1 MKILKTFLCC
11 CLLMFGWT
19 TISVNAQSDRGS
31 IKGVVTDPN
40 GGLIPNAKVTITNIS
55 TNETRTA
62 TTGSEG
68 NYNVPELK
76 AATYRIQ
83 VEAEGF
89 KTATVDSL
97 QVAVG
102 VIRNGDIKMEI
113 GIGASVT
120 VTAEPSVLNTE
131 SPVQQRNVT
140 EREIRELPLLV
151 SGESGGRSP
160 LSFIFLDS
168 SVTGAGG
175 DNASTNTLNS
185 SAQSSGGV
193 NATNF
198 RVNGSQGLGQEILID
213 GATTRRG
220 ENGTFF
226 SEVAPGPN
234 VFQEFTLNTSNYSAE
249 FGNSTGGVVSFK
261 IKEGG
266 NDFHGEGYFFHRNES
281 LNANNTLNRIRNEQ
295 AGNEL
300 FGRPLDRQ
308 RDYGFSISGPIF
320 FLKPGEGGSPIYNGR
335 NKTFFFF
342 NYGAYN
348 ISRTETVDVS
358 VPTLKM
364 RNGDFSE
371 LLSDPYILRQFPGG
385 IPIFNPGPLNG
396 QQIAP
401 GSRQQFPGNII
412 PAASISPVGRNLTN
426 LFPLPNQTGP
436 FGSAVYHNYRATSSA
451 GSQTQAYTAKINQ
464 VINDKQQLNAS
475 LIYRKLP
482 STKGGFP
489 RFPGDFVNQGVWD
502 QAFVS
507 YFVRVQHDYTITG
520 NILNHLNLGYNRTKV
535 QNYNF
540 GRGQGRATALG
551 VPVGTTQDLG
561 LPMVGFPGY
570 GDPVTS
576 ADPRAYQT
584 GGSTFFDN
592 VTGDNTY
599 SLADFVTI
607 SRGRHT
613 LKFGGDIRR
622 QFLVVDGHFDIGG
635 QFNFRSNQTANVN
648 EGVEGYPIASLLT
661 GRPEFSFNSRQSV
674 VPEYQYLF
682 ASGFAQDDIKLT
694 SKLTLN
700 VGIRY
705 DYNAPRAESQDFLR
719 GFSPTTANPAIGG
732 RLGAVIG
739 AGGQGGLKAEYRGL
753 VKPDRTD
760 IGPRLGF
767 AYSINQKTVVRGGY
781 GIYYSPVFYGNGG
794 DGLLGYNSGSTPINF
809 GRDAGITLDTY
820 KPLPTVDPNGQ
831 YIGLLDIVQDYYD
844 GNFKLGRV
852 AQYDL
857 NVQRE
862 LPYNFV
868 ASLSY
873 IGNRGTRLRS
883 SFNPLNSL
891 PLDALKLGDA
901 LLRKKLVDVT
911 ASDRAYAASVGFT
924 LPSSPDA
931 VYPGFNSQG
940 GSGLLERSVAQ
951 ALRPFP
957 QYGAINNR
965 LESQGQSFYNGVKV
979 DLQRRFSKGIQFGA
993 SYTFSKLITDAAS
1006 DLYGGSALTGVL
1018 QNPADRRSLR
1028 SISPD
1033 DVPHNFVFNYLL
1045 ELPFGKGKKFLNQGG
1060 IVDRIVGG
1068 FQISGIQRYRSGTP
1082 ITVFVAGGRR
1092 EFLDLIGYGGNLRP
1106 NLTGQPFYAANSVI
1120 SGDTERIQYLNPGAF
1135 VAPTAYGAAPTFLDP
1150 IPGNPDNRTPY
1161 PIGSPQYAAFYANP
1175 QNFLGTAAPTFNN
1188 LRTKPFY
1195 TEDLS
1200 IIKKTRISE
1209 TAYFEIRAE
1218 FFNLLNRS
1226 RRAGPEANLDA
1237 GGNFGVAGYFS
1248 DIDQPRRI
1256 QLGAR
1261 FVF

>member
-1 MKILKTFLCC
+1 MKCLKMLFSIS
-11 CLLMFGWT
+11 LLIFGCA
-19 TISVNAQSDRGS
+19 VFAAYGQSDRGS
-31 IKGVVTDPN
+31 IRGTVTDPN
-40 GGLIPNAKVTITNIS
+40 GALVPNAKVTITNVE
-55 TNETRTA
+55 TNETRET
-62 TTGSEG
+62 TTGDEG
-68 NYNVPELK
+68 SYNVPELK
-76 AATYRIQ
+76 AAVYRIS
-83 VEAEGF
+83 VEAAGF
-89 KTATVDSL
+89 KTATVDTV
-97 QVAVG
+97 QVGVG
-102 VIRNGDIKMEI
+102 VIRNGDVKLEI
-113 GIGASVT
+113 GVGESVT

-168 SVTGAGG
+168 SIVSAGS
-175 DNASTNTLNS
+175 DNASANTSNS
-185 SAQSSGGV
+185 SSQSSGGV

-249 FGNSTGGVVSFK
+249 FGNSTGGVISFK

-281 LNANNTLNRIRNEQ
+281 LNANNTLNRIRNTQPNNSEI
-295 AGNEL
+295 A
-300 FGRPLDRQ
+300 RPLDRQ
-308 RDYGFSISGPIF
+308 RDYGFSVSGPIY
-320 FLKPGEGGSPIYNGR
+320 FLRFGEGTPQLYNGK
-335 NKTFFFF
+335 NKSFFFF
-342 NYGAYN
+342 NYSAYN

-358 VPTLKM
+358 VPTLRM
-364 RNGDFSE
+364 RNGDFGE
-371 LLSDPYILRQFPGG
+371 LLTDPYILSRFPGG
-385 IPIFNPGPLNG
+385 IPIFDPGPLNG
-396 QQIAP
+396 NQIAP
-401 GSRQQFPGNII
+401 GSRIQFPGNII
-412 PAASISPVGRNLTN
+412 PTASISRVGRNLVN

-451 GSQTQAYTAKINQ
+451 GSQTQAYTTKINQ
-464 VINDKQQLNAS
+464 VINDKQQINGS
-475 LIYRKLP
+475 FIYRQLP

-489 RFPGDFVNQGVWD
+489 RFSGDFVNQGVWD

-507 YFVRVQHDYTITG
+507 YFVRVQHDYTITN

-551 VPVGTTQDLG
+551 IPGGTTQDLG

-576 ADPRAYQT
+576 ADPRAYQS

-599 SLADFVTI
+599 SLADFVTV
-607 SRGRHT
+607 SSGRHT
-613 LKFGGDIRR
+613 LKFGGDFRR

-635 QFNFRSNQTANVN
+635 QFNFRSNQTANN
-648 EGVEGYPIASLLT
+648 DEGIEGYPIASLLT

-674 VPEYQYLF
+674 VPEYEYLF
-682 ASGFAQDDIKLT
+682 AAGFAQDDIKLT

-705 DYNAPRAESQDFLR
+705 DYNAPRSESQDFLR
-719 GFSPTTANPAIGG
+719 GFSPTTPNPAVGG

-739 AGGQGGLKAEYRGL
+739 AGGQGGLQAQNRGL

-760 IGPRLGF
+760 IGPRVGF
-767 AYSINQKTVVRGGY
+767 AYALNDKTVVRGGY

-809 GRDAGITLDTY
+809 GRDAGITLDRY
-820 KPLPTVDPNGQ
+820 VPLPTVDPNGQ

-844 GNFKLGRV
+844 ENFKLGRV

-857 NVQRE
+857 NIQRQ

-868 ASLSY
+868 VSLSY

-891 PLDALKLGDA
+891 PLNALKLGDA
-901 LLRKKLVDVT
+901 LLRKKLIDVT
-911 ASDRAYAASVGFT
+911 DGDRAYATSVGFT
-924 LPSSPDA
+924 LPASPNA
-931 VYPGFNSQG
+931 VYPGFDSQDG
-940 GSGLLERSVAQ
+940 NDLLERSVAQ

-965 LESQGQSFYNGVKV
+965 LESQGQSFYNGGKI
-979 DLQRRFSKGIQFGA
+979 DLQRRFTNGIQFGA
-993 SYTFSKLITDAAS
+993 SYTYSKLITDAAS

-1018 QNPADRRSLR
+1018 QDPADRRSLR

-1033 DVPHNFVFNYLL
+1033 DVKHNFVFNYLL
-1045 ELPFGKGKKFLNQGG
+1045 ELPFGKGRKFLNKGG

-1082 ITVFVAGGRR
+1082 ITVFIAGGRR
-1092 EFLDLIGYGGNLRP
+1092 DFLDVIGYGGNLRP
-1106 NLTGQPFYAANSVI
+1106 NLTGQPFYAGSTPIRINPSNPNSPF
-1120 SGDTERIQYLNPGAF
+1120 DLERVQYINTGAF
-1135 VAPTAYGAAPTFLDP
+1135 AAPKVYAGTSA
-1150 IPGNPDNRTPY
+1150 
-1161 PIGSPQYAAFYANP
+1161 PIGSAAYAAYYANP
-1175 QNFLGTAAPTFNN
+1175 QDFLGTAAPTFDNF
-1188 LRTKPFY
+1188 RTKPFF

-1200 IIKKTRISE
+1200 IIKKTRITE
-1209 TAYFEIRAE
+1209 TIYFEIRAE

-1226 RRAGPEANLDA
+1226 RPAGPEANLDA
-1237 GGNFGVAGYFS
+1237 GINFGVAGYFS

>member
-1 MKILKTFLCC
+1 MKVLKIFLGA
-11 CLLMFGWT
+11 CLLMFGWA
-19 TISVNAQSDRGS
+19 TISVHGQSDRGS
-31 IKGVVTDPN
+31 IRGTITDQNGAVVP
-40 GGLIPNAKVTITNIS
+40 GAKVTVTNVE
-55 TNETRTA
+55 TNEVRET
-62 TTGSEG
+62 TTGDEG
-68 NYNVPELK
+68 NYNVPEIK
-76 AATYRIQ
+76 AAVYRIQ
-83 VEAEGF
+83 VEAAGF
-89 KTATVDSL
+89 KSATVDTV
-97 QVAVG
+97 QVGVG
-102 VIRNGDIKMEI
+102 VIRNGDVQLEI
-113 GIGASVT
+113 GVGASVT

-168 SVTGAGG
+168 SVVSAGG
-175 DNASTNTLNS
+175 DNASSATS
-185 SAQSSGGV
+185 SSSSQSSGGV

-281 LNANNTLNRIRNEQ
+281 LNANNTLNRIKNNA
-295 AGNEL
+295 AGRQL
-300 FGRPLDRQ
+300 FDRPLDRQ
-308 RDYGFSISGPIF
+308 RDYGFSVSGPVF
-320 FLKPGEGGSPIYNGR
+320 FLKPGEGGPIFYNGK

-342 NYGAYN
+342 NYSAYN

-358 VPTLKM
+358 VPTLRM
-364 RNGDFSE
+364 RNGDFGE
-371 LLSDPYILRQFPGG
+371 LLTDPYILRQFPGG
-385 IPIFNPGPLNG
+385 IRIYNPGPLNG

-412 PAASISPVGRNLTN
+412 PAASISRVGRNLAN

-451 GSQTQAYTAKINQ
+451 GSQTQAYTTKINQ
-464 VINDKQQLNAS
+464 VINDKQQLNGS
-475 LIYRKLP
+475 FIYRKLP

-489 RFPGDFVNQGVWD
+489 RFSGDFVNQGVWD
-502 QAFVS
+502 QAFIS

-535 QNYNF
+535 QNFNF

-576 ADPRAYQT
+576 ADPRAYQS

-592 VTGDNTY
+592 VTSDNTY
-599 SLADFVTI
+599 SLADFVTV
-607 SRGRHT
+607 SSGRHT
-613 LKFGGDIRR
+613 LKFGGDFRR

-648 EGVEGYPIASLLT
+648 DGLEGYPIASLLT

-674 VPEYQYLF
+674 VPKYEYLF

-705 DYNAPRAESQDFLR
+705 DYNAPRSESQNFLR
-719 GFSPTTANPAIGG
+719 GFSPNTPNPAIGG
-732 RLGAVIG
+732 RRGAVIG
-739 AGGQGGLKAEYRGL
+739 TGGQGGLQAQYRGL

-760 IGPRLGF
+760 IGPRIGF
-767 AYSINQKTVVRGGY
+767 AYAVNDKTVVRGGY

-794 DGLLGYNSGSTPINF
+794 DGLLGYNSGSSPINF
-809 GRDAGITLDTY
+809 GLDANITLDTY
-820 KPLPTVDPNGQ
+820 RPLPTVDPNGQ
-831 YIGLLDIVQDYYD
+831 YIGQLDIVQDYYD
-844 GNFKLGRV
+844 ENFKLGRV

-857 NVQRE
+857 NIQRQ
-862 LPYNFV
+862 LPYNF
-868 ASLSY
+868 ALSLSY

-891 PLDALKLGDA
+891 PLNALKLGNA
-901 LLRKKLVDVT
+901 LLRKRLADVT
-911 ASDRAYAASVGFT
+911 TDDRNYAASVGFT

-931 VYPGFNSQG
+931 VYPGFDSQG
-940 GSGLLERSVAQ
+940 GNDLLRRTVAQ

-957 QYGAINNR
+957 QYGPINNR
-965 LESQGQSFYNGVKV
+965 LESQGQSFYNGAKV
-979 DLQRRFSKGIQFGA
+979 DLQRRFTNGIQFGA

-1018 QNPADRRSLR
+1018 QDPADRRSLR

-1045 ELPFGKGKKFLNQGG
+1045 ELPFGKGRKFLNKGG

-1082 ITVFVAGGRR
+1082 ITVFIAGGNR
-1092 EFLDLIGYGGNLRP
+1092 EFLDIIGYGGNLRP
-1106 NLTGQPFYAANSVI
+1106 NLTGQPFFAASPGI
-1120 SGDTERIQYLNPGAF
+1120 SGDLERFRYLNAAAF
-1135 VAPTAYGAAPTFLDP
+1135 AAP
-1150 IPGNPDNRTPY
+1150 RTY
-1161 PIGSPQYAAFYANP
+1161 AGTNAPIGSVAYAAYYANP
-1175 QNFLGTAAPTFNN
+1175 KDFLGTAAPTFNN

-1200 IIKKTRISE
+1200 IIKKTRITE
-1209 TAYFEIRAE
+1209 TTYFEIRAE

-1226 RRAGPEANLDA
+1226 RPAGPEANLDA
-1237 GGNFGVAGYFS
+1237 GNNFGVAGFFS